1 MRVRIDNPSP
11 SPSSAQSQPTRFV
24 PISNR
29 AGQDIEL
36 YRAEGVKFAHAAAA
50 APNSSKSSKSSKIS
64 QRKRWLFVDG
74 RAWAVPAAATT
85 EEGARRV
92 CALLTG
98 GPSPIT
104 GAAVRGMLEEEQ
116 GGVGEALEALM
127 VELLDGGFLYPL
139 QVGALEDDEEEEG

>member
-1 MRVRIDNPSP
+1 MRVRIDSPSP
-11 SPSSAQSQPTRFV
+11 SPSSAQPLPTRFAP

-36 YRAEGVKFAHAAAA
+36 FRAEGVKFAHAAATA
-50 APNSSKSSKSSKIS
+50 APSSKSSHT
-64 QRKRWLFVDG
+64 KRWLFVDG
-74 RAWAVPAAATT
+74 WAWAVPAAATT

-98 GPSPIT
+98 GASPIP

-116 GGVGEALEALM
+116 GGAGEALEALL

-139 QVGALEDDEEEEG
+139 QVGALEDEEEEEEG